1 MGSIENFKLRTMSG
15 MEIPFSEVCEIEIE
29 RGLTAINRIYGMRQV
44 EVSADLSGPQAS
56 ATDIDNAIKT
66 EILPP
71 ILAKYPDV
79 QASFEG
85 QNREVTKSQN
95 SIAKVMPLIFALMFL
110 VIVLTFRSPLQATA
124 VFGLIPFG
132 LVGISIGHC
141 LLDAQISLFSV
152 LGMIALIG
160 ILVND
165 ALVFVAAYNA
175 YLKNGFSVDES
186 IWKAG
191 MNRFRPII
199 LTSVTTVAGLAPLML
214 QQEFPS
220 TIPYSY
226 GYFCCLWSSIC
237 NSYHLDP
244 FTDLLEVY
252 LSSSQKLGV
261 CY

>member
-1 MGSIENFKLRTMSG
+1 

-132 LVGISIGHC
+132 MVGISIGHC
-141 LLDAQISLFSV
+141 LLMRRSVCSL
-152 LGMIALIG
+152 
-160 ILVND
+160 
-165 ALVFVAAYNA
+165 Y
-175 YLKNGFSVDES
+175 
-186 IWKAG
+186 
-191 MNRFRPII
+191 
-199 LTSVTTVAGLAPLML
+199 
-214 QQEFPS
+214 
-220 TIPYSY
+220 
-226 GYFCCLWSSIC
+226 
-237 NSYHLDP
+237 
-244 FTDLLEVY
+244 
-252 LSSSQKLGV
+252 
-261 CY
+261 